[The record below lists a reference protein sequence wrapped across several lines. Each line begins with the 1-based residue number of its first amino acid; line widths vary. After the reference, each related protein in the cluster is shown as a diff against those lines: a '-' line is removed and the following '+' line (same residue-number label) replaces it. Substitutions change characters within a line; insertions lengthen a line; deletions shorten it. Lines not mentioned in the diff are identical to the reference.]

1 MPTPRYYTFW
11 SINGPLDQARL
22 REQMRA
28 FQAAGLDGV
37 VFHPRFYPGVPPYMS
52 PAYLGEVS
60 AAILYAKEI
69 GLRFWL
75 YDENGWPSGT
85 ADGQL
90 LAKYPESAAV
100 RLDLYDKP
108 DPAAI
113 GSFQTDASGQITSW
127 HGLPARA
134 TPELKTWHMVP
145 RIVEG
150 IDTLNP
156 AVCGHFLELI
166 HDRYRTGLAPEAF
179 DYVEAFFADE
189 PESGAIKGP
198 MPDKAGAPWS
208 PRMAAALEKKFG
220 PDYASQLPLV
230 FARGEGY
237 REFRIAYWELV
248 TDLIGEG
255 FFAPYLAWCRKYGKQ
270 FIGHVKG
277 EEHPL
282 FQLPMVGSCQ
292 RIYRQLSMPGID
304 SLERFPALDFYP
316 RQASAVARQ
325 FGDGRCMVECFGGAG
340 WGAAPHDLERYLL
353 WLGRNG
359 LTDFVF
365 HLSQYRLDSAAI
377 RDWPPSEPL
386 HLTWRE
392 AFPEVLRRVKREL
405 AARPPAV
412 CDTLVVA
419 PYRGLMAEYEPW
431 ELMQTNAHVATTYP
445 DTPAGRINRAFLA
458 KLEELKA
465 AGVAYDVTD
474 ERTLEEDGRFED
486 GRVRLGQMSY
496 AHFVVAHGA
505 IIRGAAAGQALQLAE
520 AEFKLS
526 GRGHSESSADAAGGR
541 VHSTKRD
548 LEVASTFKLDWRLGE
563 PLCNS
568 WLLEFKAEE
577 PGVFSGTF
585 ATAFGPGEAGAV
597 ALRFADD
604 VQTATIDGLPL
615 ALENGGDGTCA
626 RLAASFAAGEHILR
640 FRCTREKSLPYVWLE
655 GRFAVLSRSPYEA
668 GPNGTIRTAGP
679 FVAAPQVIAPE
690 AELVAAGLPFSA
702 LAVVAE
708 AVVTLP
714 EPVSALSF
722 GGVTADALRASLDGR
737 SLGWAWG
744 PDWKLPPGQTIAAG
758 EHRLRIEL
766 IPSTFNHF
774 GPHHYYG
781 GDWHVVS
788 GDQMVGVKNF
798 ADPDDAPSPTHI
810 AAWHF
815 KPLRLP
821 RSLIVN

>member
-1 MPTPRYYTFW
+1 MIPPRFYTFW

-37 VFHPRFYPGVPPYMS
+37 VFHPRFYPGIPPYMS

-100 RLDLYDKP
+100 RLDLFDKP
-108 DPAAI
+108 DAAAI
-113 GSFQTDASGQITSW
+113 GSFKNGT
-127 HGLPARA
+127 
-134 TPELKTWHMVP
+134 KTWYMVP
-145 RIVEG
+145 RVVEG
-150 IDTLNP
+150 IDTLDP
-156 AVCGHFLELI
+156 KVCEHFLELI
-166 HDRYRTGLAPEAF
+166 HERYRTGLAPEAF

-198 MPDKAGAPWS
+198 MPETAGAPWS
-208 PRMAAALEKKFG
+208 PCLKAALEKKFG
-220 PDYASQLPLV
+220 TDYARLLPLV

-237 REFRIAYWELV
+237 REFRVAYWELV

-282 FQLPMVGSCQ
+282 FQLPMVGSCH

-392 AFPEVLRRVKREL
+392 AFPEVIARVKREL
-405 AARPPAV
+405 AARPPTV

-458 KLEELKA
+458 KLEELKV

-474 ERTLEEDGRFED
+474 ERTLEEEGRFEG

-496 AHFVVAHGA
+496 AHLVVGDGA
-505 IIRGAAAGQALQLAE
+505 DLRGGAAGWRTA
-520 AEFKLS
+520 
-526 GRGHSESSADAAGGR
+526 HSEGSAGVPPAN
-541 VHSTKRD
+541 STKRD
-548 LEVASTFKLDWRLGE
+548 LEIASTFKLDWRLAE
-563 PLCNS
+563 PPLNA

-577 PGVFSGTF
+577 PGVFSGKFT
-585 ATAFGPGEAGAV
+585 TAFKSGEVGPL

-604 VQTATIDGLPL
+604 ILTAFLDGQPL
-615 ALENGGDGTCA
+615 VVDQGGDGA
-626 RLAASFAAGEHILR
+626 VAVLPPSLSAGEHLLR
-640 FRCTREKSLPYVWLE
+640 FSCVREKRLPYVWLE
-655 GRFAVLSRSPYEA
+655 GRFAVLSQSPYEA

-679 FVAAPQVIAPE
+679 FVAAPQTIAPE
-690 AELVAAGLPFSA
+690 AELIAAGLPFCA
-702 LAVVAE
+702 RAVVAE

-714 EPVSALSF
+714 QPVGALSF
-722 GGVTADALRASLDGR
+722 GGVTADALRASLDGQPM
-737 SLGWAWG
+737 GWAWG
-744 PDWKLPPGQTIAAG
+744 PDWSLPLIQPLAAG
-758 EHRLRIEL
+758 EHRLRVEL

-774 GPHHYYG
+774 GPHHYYN
-781 GDWHVVS
+781 GDWHVIS

-798 ADPDDAPSPTHI
+798 ADLDDAPTPTHI

-821 RSLIVN
+821 RSLIAN